1 MTVFTSVRCLGHE
14 PGGPERSARLAAV
27 HRRIAEDGRFPLVE
41 APPADDDLLTRCH
54 PPAWIAE
61 LHRRA
66 DRSLPAG
73 DEVPMSPAS
82 WPAVLGA
89 AGAVRAALDHALDHG
104 AAFAAIRPPGHHA
117 SAITAMG
124 FCPVNLVATA
134 AALAAEAGR
143 TRALIVDWDVHH
155 GNGTQAIVD
164 EDPDVRFVSMHQ
176 YPWYPGTGAAFQRG
190 IGNCFNVPLPPGL
203 PRERYVAE
211 LWSAVEAA
219 TGDWRPDI
227 VLVSAGYDSLAG
239 DPLGGFT
246 LEPADFAAWIHR
258 LREAWP
264 DRPLV
269 AMMEGGY
276 APERLADGVLATVEA
291 MVD

>member
-1 MTVFTSVRCLGHE
+1 MAVFTSVRCLGHE

-27 HRRIAEDGRFPLVE
+27 QRRIAEDGRFPLIE
-41 APPADDDLLTRCH
+41 AAPAGDDLLTRCH
-54 PPAWIAE
+54 PAAWIAE

-82 WPAVLGA
+82 WTAVQGA
-89 AGAVRAALDHALDHG
+89 AGAVKAALAHALAHG
-104 AAFAAIRPPGHHA
+104 AAFAAVRPPGHHA
-117 SAITAMG
+117 SSTEAMG

-155 GNGTQAIVD
+155 GNGTQAIVA

-176 YPWYPGTGAAFQRG
+176 HPWYPGTGAESQRG

-211 LWSAVEAA
+211 LWSAIQAA
-219 TGDWRPDI
+219 TAGWPPDI
-227 VLVSAGYDSLAG
+227 ILISAGYDALAG

-246 LEPADFAAWIHR
+246 LEPDDVATWVRR

-264 DRPLV
+264 DRPML
-269 AMMEGGY
+269 ATMEGGY
-276 APERLADGVLATVEA
+276 VPDRLADGVLATVEA
-291 MVD
+291 MA